1 MKNNNRKQEII
12 ESCISLICKNG
23 FDTASMQ
30 NIADETGISKSSLYF
45 YFDSKETIFKE
56 VYEYCHKLDVDAC
69 NQGISGLNT
78 AIYKAVLDININK

>member
-56 VYEYCHKLDVDAC
+56 VYEYCHKLYVDAC

-78 AIYKAVLDININK
+78 AIIQSCIRH

>member
-1 MKNNNRKQEII
+1 
-12 ESCISLICKNG
+12 
-23 FDTASMQ
+23 MQ

-69 NQGISGLNT
+69 NHGISGLNT
-78 AIYKAVLDININK
+78 AIYKAVLDIDINK